1 MAVINFDQIEPTLPQ
16 FILLEEAA
24 GIRRE
29 QLCQNN
35 YFVVERFYLTAG
47 ATFTGRCDGE
57 TLEIWGTLYG
67 QVAVQG
73 GDMTVDLP
81 AVQFALLP
89 AEMGEYRV
97 TAAAPAVLLRAY
109 CQ

>member
-29 QLCQNN
+29 QLCRNN
-35 YFVVERFYLTAG
+35 YFVVERLHLMAG
-47 ATFTGRCDGE
+47 ASYSGRCDGE
-57 TLEIWGTLYG
+57 TLEIWGAMDG
-67 QVAVQG
+67 RAVVQG
-73 GDMTVDLP
+73 GNMAVALP

-89 AEMGEYRV
+89 AEMGEYTV
-97 TAAAPAVLLRAY
+97 TAETAAVLLRAY